1 MKLSVVIVSY
11 NVRDYLENCLQSVS
25 RALEGIEGEVFVVD
39 NHSDDDSVE
48 TVRSHYPWVRLIE
61 NQENM
66 GFSRANNIAIREA
79 RGEYVLLLNPD
90 TIVEEATLR
99 EVLRFMEEHPKAG
112 GAGVM
117 MHNADGSLAPESRRA
132 LPTPWVSCLKM
143 LGFTK
148 RYYMS
153 HLPWDQ
159 PGRIEVISGAFCML
173 RREALDKIGLLD
185 EDFFMYGED
194 LDLCFRAKV
203 AGCKNYYTPVTNV
216 LHFRG
221 QSSRTRRIKSYID
234 FYNAMWIF
242 VKKHRSY
249 YLVPKFLIFLG
260 IVIAASVGVFSR
272 LVPQFWKIFLDLGV
286 VFLWAACLLDLEVSA
301 DWQLAVVVAVAN
313 LLFFA
318 VRGEYASSSLE
329 GKHSYWFQM
338 PVNLIPVLSFAG
350 YRWFTHPEK
359 FDGIAMAILCVS
371 TILVPL
377 AFLAWRRFMFW
388 FLYFYRIFAKKRH
401 RSILLGGGEDSLQP
415 WFDTHNVISG
425 MEILG
430 CVSGEPGTV
439 SPENRKHLLGGYS
452 EMESICKRT
461 DCHELLVVSNFSGT
475 REDFDLHWLEKLG
488 MRVFLLIGKPQNGE
502 FALINLKNLH

>member
-48 TVRSHYPWVRLIE
+48 AVRSQYPWVRLIE

-159 PGRIEVISGAFCML
+159 PGRIEVISGAFCFL
-173 RREALDKIGLLD
+173 RKKALDEVGLLD

-194 LDLCFRAKV
+194 IDLSYRLMKGGWENWYLPYPITHFKGKSTQKSDYRYVHIFYKAMLIFFRKHYSHLSLFYALPVKMAIYFRAAIALTDILRK
-203 AGCKNYYTPVTNV
+203 K
-216 LHFRG
+216 LH
-221 QSSRTRRIKSYID
+221 
-234 FYNAMWIF
+234 
-242 VKKHRSY
+242 
-249 YLVPKFLIFLG
+249 L
-260 IVIAASVGVFSR
+260 
-272 LVPQFWKIFLDLGV
+272 
-286 VFLWAACLLDLEVSA
+286 
-301 DWQLAVVVAVAN
+301 
-313 LLFFA
+313 
-318 VRGEYASSSLE
+318 
-329 GKHSYWFQM
+329 
-338 PVNLIPVLSFAG
+338 
-350 YRWFTHPEK
+350 
-359 FDGIAMAILCVS
+359 
-371 TILVPL
+371 
-377 AFLAWRRFMFW
+377 
-388 FLYFYRIFAKKRH
+388 
-401 RSILLGGGEDSLQP
+401 
-415 WFDTHNVISG
+415 
-425 MEILG
+425 
-430 CVSGEPGTV
+430 
-439 SPENRKHLLGGYS
+439 
-452 EMESICKRT
+452 
-461 DCHELLVVSNFSGT
+461 
-475 REDFDLHWLEKLG
+475 
-488 MRVFLLIGKPQNGE
+488 
-502 FALINLKNLH
+502 

>member
-48 TVRSHYPWVRLIE
+48 AVRSQYPWVRLIE

-90 TIVEEATLR
+90 TIVEKSTLR

-159 PGRIEVISGAFCML
+159 PGRIEVISGAFCFL
-173 RREALDKIGLLD
+173 RKKALDEVGLLD

-194 LDLCFRAKV
+194 IDLSFRLMK
-203 AGCKNYYTPVTNV
+203 GGWENWYLPYPIT
-216 LHFRG
+216 HFKG
-221 QSSRTRRIKSYID
+221 KSTQKSDYRYVHI
-234 FYNAMWIF
+234 FYNAM
-242 VKKHRSY
+242 
-249 YLVPKFLIFLG
+249 LIFFRKHYSHL
-260 IVIAASVGVFSR
+260 S
-272 LVPQFWKIFLDLGV
+272 
-286 VFLWAACLLDLEVSA
+286 
-301 DWQLAVVVAVAN
+301 
-313 LLFFA
+313 LF
-318 VRGEYASSSLE
+318 YAL
-329 GKHSYWFQM
+329 
-338 PVNLIPVLSFAG
+338 PV
-350 YRWFTHPEK
+350 K
-359 FDGIAMAILCVS
+359 MAIYFRAAIAL
-371 TILVPL
+371 TDIL
-377 AFLAWRRFMFW
+377 R
-388 FLYFYRIFAKKRH
+388 KK
-401 RSILLGGGEDSLQP
+401 L
-415 WFDTHNVISG
+415 
-425 MEILG
+425 
-430 CVSGEPGTV
+430 
-439 SPENRKHLLGGYS
+439 HL
-452 EMESICKRT
+452 
-461 DCHELLVVSNFSGT
+461 
-475 REDFDLHWLEKLG
+475 
-488 MRVFLLIGKPQNGE
+488 
-502 FALINLKNLH
+502 

>member
-48 TVRSHYPWVRLIE
+48 AVRSQYPWVRLIE

-79 RGEYVLLLNPD
+79 CGEYVLLLNPD

-159 PGRIEVISGAFCML
+159 PGRIEVISGAFCFL
-173 RREALDKIGLLD
+173 RKKALDEVGLLD

-194 LDLCFRAKV
+194 IDLSYRLMKGGWENWYLPYPITHFKGKSTQKSDYRYVHIFYKAMLIFFRKHYSHLSLFYALPVKMAIYFRAAIALTDILRK
-203 AGCKNYYTPVTNV
+203 K
-216 LHFRG
+216 LH
-221 QSSRTRRIKSYID
+221 
-234 FYNAMWIF
+234 
-242 VKKHRSY
+242 
-249 YLVPKFLIFLG
+249 L
-260 IVIAASVGVFSR
+260 
-272 LVPQFWKIFLDLGV
+272 
-286 VFLWAACLLDLEVSA
+286 
-301 DWQLAVVVAVAN
+301 
-313 LLFFA
+313 
-318 VRGEYASSSLE
+318 
-329 GKHSYWFQM
+329 
-338 PVNLIPVLSFAG
+338 
-350 YRWFTHPEK
+350 
-359 FDGIAMAILCVS
+359 
-371 TILVPL
+371 
-377 AFLAWRRFMFW
+377 
-388 FLYFYRIFAKKRH
+388 
-401 RSILLGGGEDSLQP
+401 
-415 WFDTHNVISG
+415 
-425 MEILG
+425 
-430 CVSGEPGTV
+430 
-439 SPENRKHLLGGYS
+439 
-452 EMESICKRT
+452 
-461 DCHELLVVSNFSGT
+461 
-475 REDFDLHWLEKLG
+475 
-488 MRVFLLIGKPQNGE
+488 
-502 FALINLKNLH
+502 